1 MRTRYNLVIHV
12 SVIFLLFLFNN
23 YSSAYNLRQYSSKN
37 GLSNSAVLSICQDG
51 DGFMWFGSCEGV
63 NFFDGLNFQLYNPID
78 KKKIL
83 SGNIVESILEAEN
96 NILWIQTNYGLDRLE
111 KYSQT
116 VHSFRQ
122 FKGKNW
128 VVNSTDNRIFV
139 VNSDNYIYYYVPEE
153 QQFRGIQVDNLIAD
167 DILEVAIDK
176 RNILWIFMKSGNNLS
191 FSINSNPDGS
201 ISLEPKKLFDD
212 EEKVMWC
219 FYDDDTFYIVDNKY
233 ALYEYDPASCN
244 KYYIYD
250 LSDEVKRYG
259 EISAIIQHKG
269 EYFIGFKSSGLIVL
283 QHIPESKDRYSIH
296 DINIKSGIFCIEK
309 AILR

>member
-1 MRTRYNLVIHV
+1 
-12 SVIFLLFLFNN
+12 
-23 YSSAYNLRQYSSKN
+23 
-37 GLSNSAVLSICQDG
+37 
-51 DGFMWFGSCEGV
+51 
-63 NFFDGLNFQLYNPID
+63 
-78 KKKIL
+78 
-83 SGNIVESILEAEN
+83 
-96 NILWIQTNYGLDRLE
+96 
-111 KYSQT
+111 
-116 VHSFRQ
+116 
-122 FKGKNW
+122 
-128 VVNSTDNRIFV
+128 
-139 VNSDNYIYYYVPEE
+139 
-153 QQFRGIQVDNLIAD
+153 
-167 DILEVAIDK
+167 
-176 RNILWIFMKSGNNLS
+176 MKSGNNLS

-309 AILR
+309 DKFQGYYMGGY

>member
-1 MRTRYNLVIHV
+1 
-12 SVIFLLFLFNN
+12 
-23 YSSAYNLRQYSSKN
+23 
-37 GLSNSAVLSICQDG
+37 
-51 DGFMWFGSCEGV
+51 MWFGSCEGV

-167 DILEVAIDK
+167 I
-176 RNILWIFMKSGNNLS
+176 
-191 FSINSNPDGS
+191 ING
-201 ISLEPKKLFDD
+201 
-212 EEKVMWC
+212 
-219 FYDDDTFYIVDNKY
+219 
-233 ALYEYDPASCN
+233 
-244 KYYIYD
+244 
-250 LSDEVKRYG
+250 DEV
-259 EISAIIQHKG
+259 IPD
-269 EYFIGFKSSGLIVL
+269 
-283 QHIPESKDRYSIH
+283 PESFIPIIHSMFYSFRFKWN
-296 DINIKSGIFCIEK
+296 DSYFFFCPG
-309 AILR
+309 